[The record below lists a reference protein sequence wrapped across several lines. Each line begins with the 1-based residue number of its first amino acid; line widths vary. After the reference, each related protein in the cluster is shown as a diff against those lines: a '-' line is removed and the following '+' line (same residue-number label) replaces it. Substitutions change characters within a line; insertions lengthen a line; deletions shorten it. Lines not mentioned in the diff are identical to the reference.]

1 MRNLPTYEQWNSALN
16 EGVSTWI
23 KSLFTK
29 GADFAK
35 SVWEGAKREKRETG
49 EALRILQQIIKGKS
63 VDDNQKKFLKAQ
75 SIDLVKLIPL
85 IAIQGIPIP
94 IPITPLLIMAG
105 KKCGFDFLPNSHTKV
120 NYQFESLEENQT
132 SFSIRDK
139 KPGDM
144 VIVDGKELTITGFL
158 TWVKNHEA
166 KCISF
171 TADHGGKELKVTYD
185 NVKGSYVID
194 EFEGSYGGS
203 TQMTSDL
210 FLATQTAANGI
221 AF

>member
-1 MRNLPTYEQWNSALN
+1 MRNLPTYEQWNEALN
-16 EGVSTWI
+16 EGFGTWM

-35 SVWEGAKREKRETG
+35 SVWEGAKREKRETV

-63 VDDNQKKFLKAQ
+63 INDQQKKFLKAQ
-75 SIDLVKLIPL
+75 SVDLVKLIPL
-85 IAIQGIPIP
+85 LAIQGIPVP

-120 NYQFESLEENQT
+120 NYQFESLLEEET
-132 SFSIRDK
+132 SFSIKDK
-139 KPGDM
+139 KPGDK

-158 TWVKNHEA
+158 TWIKNHEA

-171 TADHGGKELKVTYD
+171 TADHEGKSVKVKYD
-185 NVKGSYVID
+185 DIKGSYVID
-194 EFEGSYGGS
+194 EFEGSLGGS
-203 TQMTSDL
+203 TQMTTDL